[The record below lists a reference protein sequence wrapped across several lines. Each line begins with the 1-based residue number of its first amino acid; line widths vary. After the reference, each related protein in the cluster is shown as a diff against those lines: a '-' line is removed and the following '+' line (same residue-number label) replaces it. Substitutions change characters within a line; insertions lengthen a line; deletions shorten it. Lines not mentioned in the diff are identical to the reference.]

1 MGCSYYQKPK
11 RRYNE
16 VPKFTIIQME
26 NDTQLSDYSNVIE
39 GALCSY
45 DIELKNKL
53 QDEDAIRIL
62 ELLLDK
68 YHFSDIK
75 IETNDPM
82 LISGF
87 NYLDK
92 AIEKDMAQ
100 VDRETL
106 VKVLAVI
113 RFVANRRTKIGREY
127 MSIIHQYVG
136 QRVDTWV
143 RSIA

>member
-1 MGCSYYQKPK
+1 
-11 RRYNE
+11 
-16 VPKFTIIQME
+16 
-26 NDTQLSDYSNVIE
+26 VIE

-136 QRVDTWV
+136 QRVDTGV
-143 RSIA
+143 RIA